1 MINFLFEINSEY
13 TITEINKDYIII
25 DNFYKNYDSLS
36 IYVKDL
42 KKDIRT
48 ANNENYKNCRTVIKE
63 IPDSYKILTNLIED
77 YSIKYFNRENK
88 VITNQVTLNSI
99 ELYKEFPENIQH
111 WPQTDIGTTG
121 LVYLSD
127 EESGTVI
134 YKDTDLKFPV
144 GGGYF
149 RDISKL
155 EIDKIINS
163 KPNRLVILNAV
174 KLHGS
179 YFYKKILNQERISQ
193 ILFTI

>member
-111 WPQTDIGTTG
+111 WPHTDIGTTG